1 MTQTL
6 VGSKSNASLILA
18 HVKEHAFMLRWSNY
32 CPNYWSHKTVRESY
46 DASEAIANLPDGWKY
61 LGSGWSRDA
70 FLGPDGVVYKVARGV
85 GRSKQRTRAL
95 QCSYSEARC
104 YREKAEKVAALGWR
118 LAASRLLN
126 NSVVAMEYVE
136 PHPTDQFIDWKDMLI
151 IERELGFGDL
161 HSGNCWKDV
170 NGIKTIIDYAA

>member
-6 VGSKSNASLILA
+6 GSKSNASLILA
-18 HVKEHAFMLRWSNY
+18 HVKEHSFVAQWSLY
-32 CPNYWSHKTVRESY
+32 TPTLWSHKQRREAY
-46 DASEAIANLPDGWKY
+46 DISEVIANLPDGWQY

-85 GRSKQRTRAL
+85 DRSAQKTRAL
-95 QCSYSEARC
+95 QCSYAEARC

-126 NSVVAMEYVE
+126 NSVIAMEYVK
-136 PHPTDQFIDWKDMLI
+136 PHPTDQFIDWEDMLM

-161 HSGNCWKDV
+161 HSGNCWKDI